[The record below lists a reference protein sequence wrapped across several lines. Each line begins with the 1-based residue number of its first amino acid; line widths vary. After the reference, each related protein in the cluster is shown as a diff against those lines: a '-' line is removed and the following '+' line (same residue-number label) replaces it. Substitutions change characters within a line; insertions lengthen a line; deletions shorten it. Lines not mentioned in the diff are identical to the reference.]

1 MAPEIT
7 YLFSGIV
14 FGLSGGLTP
23 GPFLTLVISQTLQH
37 GIREGIKVA
46 IAPLLTD
53 LPIVLATFLVLA
65 KLSDL
70 QPVLGVIALSG
81 GAFLAYLGY
90 ESLFFKGAELNV
102 VDVNPR
108 SIRKGIIANFLNPN
122 PYLFWLTI
130 GAPSVLRALESGW
143 APATLFI
150 AGLYLFLV
158 GSKVLMAVLVGKS
171 RRFLKSRNY
180 IYTIRALGVVLFIFA
195 GLFIRDGLISLGV

>member
-23 GPFLTLVISQTLQH
+23 GPLLTLVVSQTLQH
-37 GIREGIKVA
+37 GVKEGIKVA

-53 LPIVLATFLVLA
+53 LPIVLAAFF
-65 KLSDL
+65 
-70 QPVLGVIALSG
+70 VIAQFSEMETVLDVIAILG
-81 GAFLAYLGY
+81 GIYLAYLGF
-90 ESLFFKGAELNV
+90 ESLTFKGAELDV
-102 VDVNPR
+102 KDVNPR

-122 PYLFWLTI
+122 PYVFWLTV
-130 GAPSVLRALESGW
+130 GGPSVLKALNIGW
-143 APATLFI
+143 LPAALFI

-158 GSKVLMAVLVGKS
+158 GSKVMVAILVGKS

-180 IYTIRALGVVLFIFA
+180 IYTIRALGVVLFVFA
-195 GLFIRDGLISLGV
+195 GLFIREGLI